1 MPIFDTWK
9 FSTPELGNGQMSRR
23 QPKAYSTLPIRH
35 WTIEWMKFG
44 YYMAS
49 WQESE
54 WGNVRFFLSHW
65 SFQNFTISQRRW
77 LKASSIDFVVDIGMM
92 KQGCFMFELDC
103 MILHSAGVDWFNKVL
118 SSRRWWCILVGEDDA
133 RVMWTLVTLVN
144 WLGVDNRDS
153 KATIIYDSMSMT
165 ERCDSERLALM
176 WVETTWNHFF
186 RKTTGNVDQDL
197 QVQLF
202 SVLQYRNRT
211 LYPG

>member
-1 MPIFDTWK
+1 
-9 FSTPELGNGQMSRR
+9 
-23 QPKAYSTLPIRH
+23 
-35 WTIEWMKFG
+35 MKFG

-118 SSRRWWCILVGEDDA
+118 SSRRWCILVGEDDA

-153 KATIIYDSMSMT
+153 KATIIYDSMT

-176 WVETTWNHFF
+176 WVETTWNQFF
-186 RKTTGNVDQDL
+186 GRQQDMLIKICKFNCFLFCNIETVHSIQGNRPRGAMAAKAPPKMLPRRWVWSCRCWQGNDWIA
-197 QVQLF
+197 
-202 SVLQYRNRT
+202 
-211 LYPG
+211 